1 MTAARPGRR
10 RDQRGQASMVLVLA
24 VPALLVIALILITVL
39 GDAVGKRTQTST
51 AADAAALAAAEE
63 WRSYVEREIDQA
75 DNLLPAAALDR
86 LRALLTTDAVLLDQ
100 GAVASRAR
108 ELAAGNHAEVTSL
121 SVRRTA
127 RGLEFAVA
135 TRNLD
140 AVNQSTTKAEAS
152 ATAVV
157 ELTAGACWRGP
168 LLGLVYQRHC
178 LDWAG
183 LKDELVP
190 EPPKATGGPSP
201 TPTPSPSPTPSP
213 TPKVALTPFR
223 AETRLVA

>member
-1 MTAARPGRR
+1 MTGAPRGRR

-63 WRSYVEREIDQA
+63 WRSYVADELDRA
-75 DNLLPAAALDR
+75 DNLLPTAALDR
-86 LRALLTTDAVLLDQ
+86 LRGLLTTDAVLLDQ

-108 ELAAGNHAEVTSL
+108 ELAAGNNAEVTSL

-127 RGLEFAVA
+127 RGLEFAVG

-140 AVNQSTTKAEAS
+140 AVNESTTRAEAS

-168 LLGLVYQRHC
+168 FLGLVYQGHC

-190 EPPKATGGPSP
+190 EPPKETAPPEP
-201 TPTPSPSPTPSP
+201 TPGPTPSPSPTP